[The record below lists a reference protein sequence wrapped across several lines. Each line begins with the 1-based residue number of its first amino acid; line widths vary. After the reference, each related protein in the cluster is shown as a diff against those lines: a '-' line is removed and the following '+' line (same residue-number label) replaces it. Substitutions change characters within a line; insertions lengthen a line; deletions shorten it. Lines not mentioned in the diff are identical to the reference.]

1 VAFVWTTYSLFKET
15 YRKYQIQK
23 EVETLKFQA
32 ESLDRENQKLKGMIS
47 YFGTQSFSEK
57 EAREKLNVKK
67 EGEQVVILKEGG
79 GGKSPDNVLQEKE
92 NNAGEEN
99 NNAASPKTNSFLKE
113 APNVIKW
120 WDYFFGE
127 GGAVIR

>member
-1 VAFVWTTYSLFKET
+1 M
-15 YRKYQIQK
+15 
-23 EVETLKFQA
+23 ETLKFQA